1 MSSPSSR
8 FERRLME
15 KVKTFFT
22 AHWKKILE
30 YVIIMVLSIGFSI
43 GTVAAIFYGYYN
55 IGATDPATIGV
66 ERVEFVDA
74 TDDEGNPV
82 TGFKLTD
89 NATGT
94 QYLVTDEWAPLQLVS
109 DAPEAE

>member
-1 MSSPSSR
+1 MSSPFPR
-8 FERRLME
+8 IERRLME

-30 YVIIMVLSIGFSI
+30 YVVIVVLSIGFSI

-55 IGATDPATIGV
+55 IGATDPTTIGV

-82 TGFKLTD
+82 IEYGYTSFGD
-89 NATGT
+89 NTLFYQFQIG
-94 QYLVTDEWAPLQLVS
+94 V
-109 DAPEAE
+109 

>member
-1 MSSPSSR
+1 
-8 FERRLME
+8 ME
-15 KVKTFFT
+15 KVKQFFV
-22 AHWKKILE
+22 AHWE
-30 YVIIMVLSIGFSI
+30 EMVEIIFLALLSIGVSI

-55 IGATDPATIGV
+55 IGATNPTSISV

-89 NATGT
+89 QSTGV
-94 QYLVTDEWAPLQLVS
+94 QYLVTDEWAPLQLVN